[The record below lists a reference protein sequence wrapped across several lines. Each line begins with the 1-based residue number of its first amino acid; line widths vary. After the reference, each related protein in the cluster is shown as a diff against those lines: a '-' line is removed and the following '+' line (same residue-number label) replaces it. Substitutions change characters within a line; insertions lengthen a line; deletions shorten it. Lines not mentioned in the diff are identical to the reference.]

1 VISPPPSPQIGIAPP
16 ANERFPGPTDF
27 AEGYATQ
34 PEPVLNGL
42 QSMYTGTV
50 VVTMMDRTAVAK
62 VLPPGFSLAS
72 PISPSARHAVIHLI
86 GDQLEPATVTFG
98 HAVRLP
104 APGYREMIL
113 LVPYVVRDGGSG
125 MHTFAARMFLTD
137 PTAVVG
143 GNEFGYAKVVANL
156 DRVDAPPRTDYQVTT
171 PDGATTWFVNEINLT
186 GQWAPSTAYPPRWAE
201 LREIFRMPI
210 LGLRPADP
218 LRPAQFMC
226 SYWEWDFA
234 EAELATA
241 TSTHRFVTKFVDG
254 ADDWVAAGPLR
265 NAPDGA
271 VAMRRVRWRLAT
283 PPTAC

>member
-1 VISPPPSPQIGIAPP
+1 MTSPPPLPQVGIAPP
-16 ANERFPGPTDF
+16 ANERFPGPADF
-27 AEGYATQ
+27 AEGYTTQ
-34 PEPVLNGL
+34 PRPVFNGL
-42 QSMYTGTV
+42 QSTYSGTLA
-50 VVTMMDRTAVAK
+50 VTMMDRTAVAR

-72 PISPSARHAVIHLI
+72 PVNPSARHAVIHLI
-86 GDQLEPATVTFG
+86 GDQLEPATVAFG
-98 HAVRLP
+98 QVVRLP
-104 APGYREMIL
+104 AFGYREMIV
-113 LVPYVVRDGGSG
+113 LVPYVVRDSGSG
-125 MHTFAARMFLTD
+125 MHAFVARMFLTD

-156 DRVDAPPRTDYQVTT
+156 DRVDASARTNYQVTT
-171 PDGATTWFVNEINLT
+171 PDRATTWFVNEINLS
-186 GQWAPSTAYPPRWAE
+186 GQWTQSTVYPPRWEE
-201 LREIFRMPI
+201 LREIFRMPV

-234 EAELATA
+234 EAELAIA
-241 TSTHRFVTKFVDG
+241 TSTHRFVTKYVDG
-254 ADDWVAAGPLR
+254 ADGWVAAGPLS